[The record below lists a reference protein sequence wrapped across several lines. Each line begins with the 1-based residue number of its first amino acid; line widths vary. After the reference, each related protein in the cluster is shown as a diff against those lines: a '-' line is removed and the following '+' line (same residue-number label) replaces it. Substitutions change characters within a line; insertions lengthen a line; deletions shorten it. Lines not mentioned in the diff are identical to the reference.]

1 MAHKRFVNGVFESM
15 GRAFDESVEMAAAL
29 RDGRLTRRQ
38 FDAWY
43 ARRRAQS
50 RGLIVDLRQRT
61 TRILE
66 PVATVIE
73 QGRHAIGAAAQRSPR
88 QRAARRSAMRRV
100 SVRRSSR
107 RRVSSRRG

>member
-1 MAHKRFVNGVFESM
+1 MAYKHFENGVFESM
-15 GRAFDESVEMAAAL
+15 GRAVDESVEMAAAL

-38 FDAWY
+38 FDTWY

-50 RGLIVDLRQRT
+50 RGLIIGLRQRT

-66 PVATVIE
+66 PVSTVIE
-73 QGRHAIGAAAQRSPR
+73 QGRHAISV
-88 QRAARRSAMRRV
+88 AARRSATRRV

-107 RRVSSRRG
+107 RRVSARRG